1 MSAVNVNEFIKYD
14 LYSIFLMNKNNFNI
28 NNLRKA
34 YQRQILIYHPDKID
48 SGLSDEEKNDK
59 YSAFL
64 LINNAYTILS
74 NDDARKSY
82 DKLRELNDA
91 EEKNFVNL
99 KTQFKNDVLTK
110 TNLDSKGPDTKIMA
124 SQTFKQKMEEL
135 NKKKEEYA
143 KTGTINEN
151 LNKFKSQRD
160 RDNKEIV
167 NFWTDFKTDEK
178 NKNEIEQF
186 LRAQKIEPPEN
197 FKGELSNV
205 NFTRNVKIDQTDK
218 EYDGLVNDMSSSRYA
233 SLDDAFNML

>member
-14 LYSIFLMNKNNFNI
+14 LYSIFLMNKNNFNV

-48 SGLSDEEKNDK
+48 SGLSEEEKNDK
-59 YSAFL
+59 YNAFL

-99 KTQFKNDVLTK
+99 KTQFKNDVLIK
-110 TNLDSKGPDTKIMA
+110 TNSDGKIPETKIMA
-124 SQTFKQKMEEL
+124 SETFKQKMEEL

-143 KTGTINEN
+143 KAGSISEN

-160 RDNKEIV
+160 RDNKDIV

-186 LRAQKIEPPEN
+186 LRAQKIEPTEN

-205 NFTRNVKIDQTDK
+205 NFSRNVKIDQTDK

>member
-48 SGLSDEEKNDK
+48 SGLSEEEKNDK
-59 YSAFL
+59 YNAFL

-99 KTQFKNDVLTK
+99 KTQFKNDVLIK
-110 TNLDSKGPDTKIMA
+110 TNSDGKIPETKIMA
-124 SQTFKQKMEEL
+124 SETFKQKMEEL

-143 KTGTINEN
+143 KAGSISEN

-160 RDNKEIV
+160 RDNKDIV

-186 LRAQKIEPPEN
+186 LRAQKIEPTEN

-205 NFTRNVKIDQTDK
+205 NFSRNVKIDQTDK

>member
-48 SGLSDEEKNDK
+48 SGLSEEEKNDK

-99 KTQFKNDVLTK
+99 KTQFKNDVLIK
-110 TNLDSKGPDTKIMA
+110 TNSDGKVPETKIMA
-124 SQTFKQKMEEL
+124 SETFKQKMEEL

-143 KTGTINEN
+143 MSGSITEN

-160 RDNKEIV
+160 RDNKDIV

-186 LRAQKIEPPEN
+186 LRAQKIEPTEN

-205 NFTRNVKIDQTDK
+205 NFSRNVKIDQTDK

>member
-48 SGLSDEEKNDK
+48 SGLSEEDKKDK
-59 YSAFL
+59 YDAFL

-82 DKLRELNDA
+82 DKLRELSDA

-99 KTQFKNDVLTK
+99 KTQFKNDVLNK
-110 TNLDSKGPDTKIMA
+110 TNSDGKVPETKIMA
-124 SQTFKQKMEEL
+124 SETFKQKMEEL

-143 KTGTINEN
+143 KTGSINEN

-178 NKNEIEQF
+178 NKNEIEEF
-186 LRAQKIEPPEN
+186 LRAQKIQPPEN

-205 NFTRNVKIDQTDK
+205 NFSRNVKIDQTDK